1 MLKETLEKIELR
13 HLIGIIRYGNGSSV
27 KIQNINGLLDKL
39 IKYYE
44 GKPIEKLSDT
54 KKAQAIL
61 LLISDGEDYGD

>member
-13 HLIGIIRYGNGSSV
+13 HLIGIIRYGNGSAV

-39 IKYYE
+39 ITYYE
-44 GKPIEKLSDT
+44 CKPIDKLSDT

-61 LLISDGEDYGD
+61 LLIGDGEDYGD